1 MVDLHSSAERTNE
14 CTIEIERVK
23 KNGGSGTVAFVRKQ
37 AKKVAGYTEY
47 FSKQLKE
54 YNIKIN
60 NLWDEI
66 EKNIVGLIENRFVSS
81 KANRKPL
88 IKYLSELNKM
98 KSTVTSSKE
107 AIDGFISTLDN
118 NIGLERSMNQ
128 AIRFVKEDLLTYKNV
143 TDRIGA
149 SIEKILSKARFV
161 VGDIDYSSIEQLVA
175 LVNDLLTLLAVR
187 SVC

>member
-1 MVDLHSSAERTNE
+1 M
-14 CTIEIERVK
+14 
-23 KNGGSGTVAFVRKQ
+23 
-37 AKKVAGYTEY
+37 
-47 FSKQLKE
+47 
-54 YNIKIN
+54 
-60 NLWDEI
+60 WDEI

-81 KANRKPL
+81 KVNRKPL

-161 VGDIDYSSIEQLVA
+161 VGDIDYSSIE
-175 LVNDLLTLLAVR
+175 
-187 SVC
+187 